1 MHEFRIAKDRCS
13 VVLALVSGETIAGAM
28 FVQHAGEGDP
38 RRESARDVLNAAER
52 FFPVETAEGE
62 TLLVAKDRVIDALV
76 DLPGDGDVG
85 GDELRR
91 ASARSALLEIVLFGG
106 VVRSGLVL
114 LELPTDQPRL
124 LDYLNRL
131 SDRFLVL
138 YAAEG
143 TRLVNR
149 ALIERVLPRD

>member
-1 MHEFRIAKDRCS
+1 MHEFRIEKDRCAVRLS
-13 VVLALVSGETIAGAM
+13 LVSGETITGAM
-28 FVQHAGEGDP
+28 FVQHVGEGDP
-38 RRESARDVLNAAER
+38 RRESARDVLNAPER
-52 FFPVETAEGE
+52 FFPVETADGE
-62 TLLVAKDRVIDALV
+62 TLLVAKDRVVEALA
-76 DLPGDGDVG
+76 DHPTDD
-85 GDELRR
+85 DELRR
-91 ASARSALLEIVLFGG
+91 ASARSALLDVVLLGG
-106 VVRSGLVL
+106 VVRSGVVL
-114 LELPTDQPRL
+114 LEMPAGQPRL

>member
-1 MHEFRIAKDRCS
+1 MHEFRIEKDRCS
-13 VVLALVSGETIAGAM
+13 VTLSLVSGETIAGTM
-28 FVQHAGEGDP
+28 FVQHADETDP
-38 RRESARDVLNAAER
+38 RRETARDVLNSSER
-52 FFPVETAEGE
+52 FFPVETTSG
-62 TLLVAKDRVIDALV
+62 TVLVAKDRVV
-76 DLPGDGDVG
+76 DVLAELPDD

-91 ASARSALLEIVLFGG
+91 ASARSARLEIVLCGG

-114 LELPTDQPRL
+114 LELPTGQPRL

-138 YAAEG
+138 YATEG

>member
-1 MHEFRIAKDRCS
+1 MHEFRIEKDRCAVRLS
-13 VVLALVSGETIAGAM
+13 LVSGETITGAM
-28 FVQHAGEGDP
+28 FVQHVVEGDP

-52 FFPVETAEGE
+52 FFPVETADGE
-62 TLLVAKDRVIDALV
+62 TILVAKDRVVEVLAEGPAD
-76 DLPGDGDVG
+76 D
-85 GDELRR
+85 DELRR
-91 ASARSALLEIVLFGG
+91 ASARSALLEIVLSGG
-106 VVRSGLVL
+106 IVRSGLVL
-114 LELPTDQPRL
+114 LELPAGQPRL

-138 YAAEG
+138 YASEG

>member
-1 MHEFRIAKDRCS
+1 MLS
-13 VVLALVSGETIAGAM
+13 LASGETIAGAM
-28 FVQHAGEGDP
+28 FVQHADQSDP
-38 RRESARDVLNAAER
+38 RRESARDILNSPER
-52 FFPVETAEGE
+52 FFPLETTDGA
-62 TLLVAKDRVIDALV
+62 TLLVAKDGVLDVLAE
-76 DLPGDGDVG
+76 LPGD

-91 ASARSALLEIVLFGG
+91 ASARSARLDIVLSGG

-114 LELPTDQPRL
+114 LEVPAGQPRL

-143 TRLVNR
+143 IRLVNR

>member
-1 MHEFRIAKDRCS
+1 MHEFRIEKDRCA
-13 VVLALVSGETIAGAM
+13 VVLSLVSGETVTGAM
-28 FVQHAGEGDP
+28 FIQHAGEGEP
-38 RRESARDVLNAAER
+38 RRESARDVLNSPER
-52 FFPVETAEGE
+52 FFPIETARGQ
-62 TLLVAKDRVIDALV
+62 TLLVAKDQVVDALAE
-76 DLPGDGDVG
+76 LPGDA
-85 GDELRR
+85 DELRR
-91 ASARSALLEIVLFGG
+91 MSARSAVLDLVLWGG

-114 LELPTDQPRL
+114 LELPACQPRL

>member
-1 MHEFRIAKDRCS
+1 MHELRIAKDRCS
-13 VVLALVSGETIAGAM
+13 VRLSLVSGETITGEM
-28 FVQHAGEGDP
+28 FVQHAEETDA
-38 RRESARDVLNAAER
+38 RRESARDVLNGPER
-52 FFPVETAEGE
+52 FFPVETVEGE
-62 TLLVAKDRVIDALV
+62 TLLVAKDCVIDVLSETPI
-76 DLPGDGDVG
+76 D

-91 ASARSALLEIVLFGG
+91 ASARSARLDILLAGG

-114 LELPTDQPRL
+114 LELPTGQPRL

-131 SDRFLVL
+131 SERFLVL

>member
-1 MHEFRIAKDRCS
+1 MHEFRIEKDRCAVRLS
-13 VVLALVSGETIAGAM
+13 LVSGETITGAM

-38 RRESARDVLNAAER
+38 RRESAVDVLNSAEP
-52 FFPVETAEGE
+52 FFPVEVAEGE
-62 TLLVAKDRVIDALV
+62 TVLVAKDRVVEVLAARPTDE
-76 DLPGDGDVG
+76 
-85 GDELRR
+85 DELRR
-91 ASARSALLEIVLFGG
+91 ASARSALLEIVLSGG

-114 LELPTDQPRL
+114 IEMPAGQPRL

-138 YAAEG
+138 YATEG
-143 TRLVNR
+143 TRLLNR

>member
-1 MHEFRIAKDRCS
+1 MHEFRIEKDRCS
-13 VVLALVSGETIAGAM
+13 VMLSLVSGETIAGTM
-28 FVQHAGEGDP
+28 FVQHADESDP
-38 RRESARDVLNAAER
+38 RRESARDVLNSPEG
-52 FFPVETAEGE
+52 FFPIETADGE
-62 TLLVAKDRVIDALV
+62 TLLVAKDRVV
-76 DLPGDGDVG
+76 DVLAEMPRDD
-85 GDELRR
+85 DELRR
-91 ASARSALLEIVLFGG
+91 ASARSARLDIVLSGG

-114 LELPTDQPRL
+114 LELPTGQPRL

-131 SDRFLVL
+131 SDRFLML